1 MLYREEM
8 LTLAT
13 EGGKDDMPVF
23 NEQTFDEAADMIY
36 KNGAF
41 DVSQLTD
48 PKARKL
54 ITETA
59 RILNTAVEEHISH
72 EVSDVL
78 RYALENNVFIF
89 SGFKVY
95 HSLSEVGLSLVDASG
110 HIKPFED
117 FHRDV
122 KAIKQSYYKNWL
134 YAEYNHAVGSTLM
147 AEKWQDLKKNSE
159 RYYLQYRTA
168 LDERVRDEHAAL
180 EGITL
185 PADDP
190 FWASYF
196 PPNGWNCRCTAV
208 KVRRAKYEMSDPDN
222 AMRLGDK
229 ATDNVKQR
237 IFRFNPGMEMK
248 IFPPKHPYYKG
259 PKAEQVKQAI
269 DGYTP
274 VEWTPKTVAQAE
286 QFFRDKLGVNCALDG
301 FTSKN
306 MKQIEDIFRSV
317 EEHFQ
322 RFPELK
328 KVTLFVGS
336 IRGRIKM
343 LTEAK
348 LKEYLRDTPDGDPKI
363 LEKWA
368 SSWAKSIGTCRGCY
382 AYSHGAAKDMGLSG
396 ICFNTTWKG
405 EKIEQSLVSE
415 VKYKGHPVGT
425 ATLKAVFDHELGHE
439 IDRLIGLRTH
449 SDFLKLYNEER
460 GKGRQYIVD
469 NLSSYSYK
477 NAAEFIAE
485 AWSEYLNNEK
495 PRPIAAAVG
504 TLIKKM
510 YAEKYQSSGTSPSST

>member
-1 MLYREEM
+1 
-8 LTLAT
+8 
-13 EGGKDDMPVF
+13 MPVF

-36 KNGAF
+36 ENGAF

-48 PKARKL
+48 PKARNL

-72 EVSDVL
+72 EVSDEL

-95 HSLSEVGLSLVDASG
+95 HSLSEVGLSLIDASG

-222 AMRLGDK
+222 AMRLGDS
-229 ATDNVKQR
+229 ATDDVKQR

-248 IFPPKHPYYKG
+248 IFPPRHPYYKV
-259 PKAEQVKQAI
+259 PTTVATSISRVSKDELLAQHEQNIYDEQPSNLPEATRMAI
-269 DGYTP
+269 TKNIL
-274 VEWTPKTVAQAE
+274 ELEKKLKTVCG
-286 QFFRDKLGVNCALDG
+286 KPMN
-301 FTSKN
+301 
-306 MKQIEDIFRSV
+306 I
-317 EEHFQ
+317 
-322 RFPELK
+322 
-328 KVTLFVGS
+328 
-336 IRGRIKM
+336 
-343 LTEAK
+343 TEADRQSANPK
-348 LKEYLRDTPDGDPKI
+348 WQPPYVPDVHGEHWFRGVRYRENIKGKAYRINCQTCTPAFLLRLRGLDIVAKGNTDG
-363 LEKWA
+363 
-368 SSWAKSIGTCRGCY
+368 
-382 AYSHGAAKDMGLSG
+382 
-396 ICFNTTWKG
+396 
-405 EKIEQSLVSE
+405 SL
-415 VKYKGHPVGT
+415 
-425 ATLKAVFDHELGHE
+425 
-439 IDRLIGLRTH
+439 
-449 SDFLKLYNEER
+449 
-460 GKGRQYIVD
+460 
-469 NLSSYSYK
+469 
-477 NAAEFIAE
+477 
-485 AWSEYLNNEK
+485 SEYLSKGRGFECWLNPDGTRAEYIQTKKWYQDKGYTSMDTKKYIEFIEENTKEVGIYGLCIGWKEKGGHMTVIQRRSDGLVVNIEPQYYNPSKGEFMEIYNVCNE
-495 PRPIAAAVG
+495 G
-504 TLIKKM
+504 TEFPHECRGIMRIDDKIFDMKFASIFSKAKK
-510 YAEKYQSSGTSPSST
+510 